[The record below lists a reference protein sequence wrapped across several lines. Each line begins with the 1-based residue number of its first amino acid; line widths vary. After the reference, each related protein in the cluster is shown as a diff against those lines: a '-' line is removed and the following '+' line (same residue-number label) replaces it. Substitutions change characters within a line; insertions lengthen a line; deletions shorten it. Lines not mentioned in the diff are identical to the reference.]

1 MTKVYEEKYRGDC
14 PLEDTD
20 LVNFV
25 AWFDYNYPHLKCL
38 LIHVP
43 NESKMP
49 VQGRVKLRDKGL
61 RKGVPD
67 LMFLHPRADYHG
79 LMIEMKRKDKSKCKV
94 SKEQSM
100 YADELTSEGY
110 YHAFTYGLDQV
121 KKCMKDYLA
130 L

>member
-1 MTKVYEEKYRGDC
+1 MKKERGSKTAVEMPASAPEE
-14 PLEDTD
+14 
-20 LVNFV
+20 V
-25 AWFDYNYPHLKCL
+25 
-38 LIHVP
+38 
-43 NESKMP
+43 SKGSN